1 MQQRS
6 SDDLA
11 CFDVRRDDWTARQ
24 NPQVYFDDVETGVH
38 CASTDWYAGSIPTD
52 NHGNVQAEAAA
63 LLGFD
68 GDIERY
74 CWDVA
79 GHVNAECD
87 RANMHILQL
96 MEGDIKWN
104 ICRNFEW
111 QVCAAKGLL
120 SSKQRARKIRF
131 AFQPSDLWLSGH
143 GESLEFGVCGGV
155 REDTCDSDE
164 TPGFGN
170 DDVFFLEVCLFSQVC
185 SNGAEL
191 FRLND
196 YEDFVCDFSTG
207 GFDHLRRL
215 LLEGPNPGDFSFPE
229 DGSSPSDSSS
239 PANDAGSDDE

>member
-1 MQQRS
+1 MWAVEARMQQRS

-38 CASTDWYAGSIPTD
+38 CASTDWYAGSSPTD

-111 QVCAAKGLL
+111 QVKCFPLRQCVGEFTNQYVNDC
-120 SSKQRARKIRF
+120 SSCGTCGRCVPPRDCYRASREHARF
-131 AFQPSDLWLSGH
+131 ASH
-143 GESLEFGVCGGV
+143 
-155 REDTCDSDE
+155 
-164 TPGFGN
+164 
-170 DDVFFLEVCLFSQVC
+170 
-185 SNGAEL
+185 
-191 FRLND
+191 
-196 YEDFVCDFSTG
+196 
-207 GFDHLRRL
+207 
-215 LLEGPNPGDFSFPE
+215 
-229 DGSSPSDSSS
+229 SS
-239 PANDAGSDDE
+239 PAICGSAAMANR